1 MIPAGGDRLGDV
13 APGAQQLL
21 GFCDEVVEVQHVAVR
36 QPHGV
41 FAVQARVLR
50 RQPIILDAVAAEPVQ
65 ERPALLERHVEPAQN
80 HLLVLLVGD
89 AEPRPQAR
97 RLRVLAQ
104 QGETQRVD
112 RAPRDRVATVP
123 QRVLQPEGDLL
134 RRPIRER
141 HRADALGRD
150 TQRADEMIDT
160 GDEAERLPRAR
171 ARDHEDGP
179 RRRFNGE
186 PLPRERIEGHARNLP
201 ISYIAHPHSRGI
213 AVTLPEPNPLPDDS
227 WAVDER
233 SLKLF
238 VDQLQEPPAD
248 RAWYEL
254 RREAERIALVP
265 GFDRLITLDANAIK
279 ELPHQIDVAQRVLRD
294 MGGRA
299 ILADEVGLGK
309 TIEASIIYKELAI
322 RGLARRVLIL
332 TPASLVGQW
341 QGELEEKF
349 FERFDTPTEADDWQ
363 RITKAIIS
371 HDRAR
376 SRRHAEEILRH
387 RWDLVIVDE
396 AHKVKSHRGATYRFI
411 EKIERDFILLLTAT
425 PLQNDLRELYNLI
438 TLLRPGQLGTWQ
450 EFKAEHLV
458 SGDHRQ
464 PRDAEALRALT
475 HAVMIRT
482 RRSSV
487 ALDLNL
493 PPRRPR
499 HPEVKLTRAEADLYE
514 RTTEF
519 LRRLYREG
527 FIKPVEQEEAEDG
540 KRRRQPTKKGIL
552 QLALIHLR
560 QRLCSSARALAESL
574 QHLGEAERISPEYR
588 AIARQ
593 LAQRAQRIKT
603 HAKLDVLTKLLKET
617 PDRVVVFSDHR
628 PTIQLIEERVKQLG
642 RKPIVY
648 WGAHSTAERDTR
660 IRDFHQDPRS
670 VLIATR
676 AGSEGRN
683 LQFCN
688 VLVNYDLPWNPM
700 VVEERIGRLHRIGQ
714 TREVHIVNLA
724 AAGTIESYILQLLDQ
739 KIKLFELVVGE
750 LDLILGEFG
759 GAQKFEGRLAKEWL
773 AAESEADFARRVEAI
788 GVDIEQSSAVG
799 KDQEA
804 LNSLIAPD
812 DNALRLERRFQ
823 TLSVPGRLRLG
834 LGTSQLVK
842 AAGWDAKRHRLGVH
856 VTELLEALESIEP
869 IGGVTIPQPA
879 GSHPEYGELVR
890 LTGLTSAGRAIT
902 LVARVDRLPLVLVDI
917 EVEAA

>member
-1 MIPAGGDRLGDV
+1 M
-13 APGAQQLL
+13 
-21 GFCDEVVEVQHVAVR
+21 
-36 QPHGV
+36 
-41 FAVQARVLR
+41 
-50 RQPIILDAVAAEPVQ
+50 
-65 ERPALLERHVEPAQN
+65 
-80 HLLVLLVGD
+80 
-89 AEPRPQAR
+89 
-97 RLRVLAQ
+97 
-104 QGETQRVD
+104 
-112 RAPRDRVATVP
+112 
-123 QRVLQPEGDLL
+123 
-134 RRPIRER
+134 
-141 HRADALGRD
+141 
-150 TQRADEMIDT
+150 
-160 GDEAERLPRAR
+160 
-171 ARDHEDGP
+171 
-179 RRRFNGE
+179 
-186 PLPRERIEGHARNLP
+186 
-201 ISYIAHPHSRGI
+201 
-213 AVTLPEPNPLPDDS
+213 TLPDPHPLSDDT

-233 SLKLF
+233 SLTLF
-238 VDQLQEPPAD
+238 VDALKEPPAE

-309 TIEASIIYKELAI
+309 TIEASIVYKELAV
-322 RGLARRVLIL
+322 RGLARRALIL

-349 FERFDTPTEADDWQ
+349 FERFDTPTDPDDWQ
-363 RITKAIIS
+363 RVTKAIIS

-376 SRRHAEEILRH
+376 TRRHAEEILRH

-396 AHKVKSHRGATYRFI
+396 AHKVKSHRGATYQFI
-411 EKIERDFILLLTAT
+411 ERIERDFVLLLTAT

-450 EFKAEHLV
+450 EFKSEHLV

-464 PRDAEALRALT
+464 PRDPEALRALT
-475 HAVMIRT
+475 HEVMIRT

-487 ALDLNL
+487 VEDLNL

-499 HPEVKLTRAEADLYE
+499 HPEVKLTRAEADLYQ
-514 RTTEF
+514 RTTDF

-527 FIKPVEQEEAEDG
+527 FIQPAEQEETEDG
-540 KRRRQPTKKGIL
+540 APRRRTKKGIL
-552 QLALIHLR
+552 QLAVIHLR
-560 QRLCSSARALAESL
+560 QRLCSSSRALAESL
-574 QHLGEAERISPEYR
+574 AHLAESERISPQYR
-588 AIARQ
+588 II
-593 LAQRAQRIKT
+593 AQRLAKRAEGIKT

-628 PTIQLIEERVKQLG
+628 PTIQLIEERVKKLG
-642 RKPIVY
+642 RQPIVY
-648 WGAHSTAERDTR
+648 WGAHSTADRDKR
-660 IRDFHQDPRS
+660 IRAFHDDKRS

-700 VVEERIGRLHRIGQ
+700 VVEQRIGRLHRIGQ

-759 GAQKFEGRLAKEWL
+759 GAQEFEGRLAKEWL
-773 AAESEADFARRVEAI
+773 AAESEEDFARRVATM
-788 GVDIEQSSAVG
+788 GADIERSSAAG
-799 KDQEA
+799 KEQEE

-812 DNALRLERRFQ
+812 DNAMRLERQFE

-834 LGTSQLVK
+834 LGTSQVVK
-842 AAGWDAKRHRLGVH
+842 TTRWEAKRHRLGVH
-856 VTELLEALESIEP
+856 LTELLEALESIEP
-869 IGGVTIPQPA
+869 IGGVTTEQQPA
-879 GSHPEYGELVR
+879 GTHPEYGDLVR
-890 LTGLTSAGRAIT
+890 LTGLTSTGRTIT
-902 LVARVDRLPLVLVDI
+902 LVAQVDRLPLALVDI
-917 EVEAA
+917 EADPK

>member
-1 MIPAGGDRLGDV
+1 
-13 APGAQQLL
+13 
-21 GFCDEVVEVQHVAVR
+21 
-36 QPHGV
+36 
-41 FAVQARVLR
+41 
-50 RQPIILDAVAAEPVQ
+50 
-65 ERPALLERHVEPAQN
+65 
-80 HLLVLLVGD
+80 
-89 AEPRPQAR
+89 
-97 RLRVLAQ
+97 
-104 QGETQRVD
+104 
-112 RAPRDRVATVP
+112 
-123 QRVLQPEGDLL
+123 
-134 RRPIRER
+134 
-141 HRADALGRD
+141 
-150 TQRADEMIDT
+150 
-160 GDEAERLPRAR
+160 
-171 ARDHEDGP
+171 
-179 RRRFNGE
+179 
-186 PLPRERIEGHARNLP
+186 
-201 ISYIAHPHSRGI
+201 
-213 AVTLPEPNPLPDDS
+213 VTLPDPHPLSDDT

-233 SLKLF
+233 SLTLF
-238 VDQLQEPPAD
+238 VDALKQPPAE

-294 MGGRA
+294 MGGRV

-309 TIEASIIYKELAI
+309 TIEASIVYKELAV
-322 RGLARRVLIL
+322 RGLARRALIL

-349 FERFDTPTEADDWQ
+349 FERFDTPTDPDDWQ
-363 RITKAIIS
+363 RVTKAIIS

-396 AHKVKSHRGATYRFI
+396 AHKVKSHRGATYQFI
-411 EKIERDFILLLTAT
+411 ERIERDFILLLTAT

-450 EFKAEHLV
+450 EFKSEHLV

-464 PRDAEALRALT
+464 PRDPEALRALT
-475 HAVMIRT
+475 HEVMIRT

-487 ALDLNL
+487 VDDLNL
-493 PPRRPR
+493 PPRRPG
-499 HPEVKLTRAEADLYE
+499 HPEVKLTRAEADLYQ
-514 RTTEF
+514 RTTDF

-527 FIKPVEQEEAEDG
+527 FIQPAEQEETVDG
-540 KRRRQPTKKGIL
+540 APRRRTKKGIL
-552 QLALIHLR
+552 QLAVIHLR
-560 QRLCSSARALAESL
+560 QRLCSSSRALADSLAHLAES
-574 QHLGEAERISPEYR
+574 ERISPQYR
-588 AIARQ
+588 VI
-593 LAQRAQRIKT
+593 AQRLAKRAEGIKT

-628 PTIQLIEERVKQLG
+628 PTIHLIEERVKKLG
-642 RKPIVY
+642 RQPIVY
-648 WGAHSTAERDTR
+648 WGAHSTADRDKR
-660 IRDFHQDPRS
+660 IRTFHEDERS

-700 VVEERIGRLHRIGQ
+700 VVEQRIGRLHRIGQ

-759 GAQKFEGRLAKEWL
+759 GAQEFEGRLAKEWL
-773 AAESEADFARRVEAI
+773 AAESEEDFAHRVETM
-788 GVDIEQSSAVG
+788 GVDIEKSSAAG
-799 KDQEA
+799 KEQEE

-812 DNALRLERRFQ
+812 DNAMRLERRFE

-834 LGTSQLVK
+834 LGTSQVVK
-842 AAGWDAKRHRLGVH
+842 TTRWEAKRHRLGVH
-856 VTELLEALESIEP
+856 LTELLEALESIEP
-869 IGGVTIPQPA
+869 IGGVTTEQQPA
-879 GSHPEYGELVR
+879 GTHPEYGDLVR
-890 LTGLTSAGRAIT
+890 LTGLTSTGRTIT
-902 LVARVDRLPLVLVDI
+902 LVAQVDRLPLALVDI
-917 EVEAA
+917 EADPK